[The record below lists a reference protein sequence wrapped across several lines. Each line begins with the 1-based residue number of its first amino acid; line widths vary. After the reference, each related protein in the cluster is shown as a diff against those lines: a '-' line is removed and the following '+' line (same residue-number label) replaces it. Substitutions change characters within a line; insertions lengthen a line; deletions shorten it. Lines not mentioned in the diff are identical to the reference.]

1 MSRAMFKTVISPTR
15 RIIAWVACLAVLMLP
30 GIGFV
35 QEPTY
40 RSLLA
45 FSPRDYYIRHVGF
58 VGRIGPAKTDPDT
71 RDAKFRIVPGL
82 ADKKCVSFE
91 STNVR
96 DHYFKNAFFRIVLA
110 KRLDEQKFREDAT
123 FCTVSGLH
131 KSNRSGTASMSFR
144 SLNYPDRYIRHRNFE
159 LWLDP
164 FENTPLFRDD
174 ATFFMVQPAAREMSF
189 EGDTVLVPAGV

>member
-1 MSRAMFKTVISPTR
+1 MSRAMFKTIISPIQ
-15 RIIAWVACLAVLMLP
+15 RIVAWVVCLALLMLP

-58 VGRIGPAKTDPDT
+58 VGRIGQAKTELDV

-82 ADKKCVSFE
+82 ADSRCVSFE

-96 DHYFKNAFFRIVLA
+96 DHYLKNAFFRIVLA
-110 KRLDEQKFREDAT
+110 KRLDEQQFREDAT
-123 FCTVSGLH
+123 FCTVPGLH
-131 KSNRSGTASMSFR
+131 KTNRSGTESMSFR
-144 SLNYPDRYIRHRNFE
+144 SFKFPNRYIRHRNFE
-159 LWLDP
+159 LWLDLL
-164 FENTPLFRDD
+164 ENTPLFRDD
-174 ATFFMVQPAAREMSF
+174 ATFFMVQPAKREMSF
-189 EGDTVLVPAGV
+189 EGNTVSVPTGI